1 MSWVTLPLVY
11 AITFFGTPFGGGGP
25 SVEHERSL
33 PLMRVGI
40 PTVSMLSTRHALE
53 RLPKWVRVKWPGPKA
68 SGSGGQKRTW
78 VGHWRVERS
87 EDDKAEA
94 VLKAEGVPYVARQ
107 IAMRFKPER
116 RFYESDN
123 GQLIGEL
130 KTVTGGWSQMDPEH
144 DTTFRSGGYRSKAHS
159 TWQGDTVLC
168 TITTVVGPL
177 GGKSTTTTRHYMEG
191 QLLVSETRSSGGMYK
206 TYFRKDKEA

>member
-68 SGSGGQKRTW
+68 SESGGQKRTW

-116 RFYESDN
+116 RVRMRAIPHTRVSRPPTQVAF
-123 GQLIGEL
+123 
-130 KTVTGGWSQMDPEH
+130 P
-144 DTTFRSGGYRSKAHS
+144 A
-159 TWQGDTVLC
+159 VLR
-168 TITTVVGPL
+168 V
-177 GGKSTTTTRHYMEG
+177 R
-191 QLLVSETRSSGGMYK
+191 QR
-206 TYFRKDKEA
+206 RADR